1 MRLKLTI
8 AISVSSFIA
17 MLFPRFPSLKF
28 ENTLMKPLGKGTE
41 EINDVILQIL
51 VQILVTK

>member
-17 MLFPRFPSLKF
+17 MLFPSLASLKF
-28 ENTLMKPLGKGTE
+28 ENTLTKPLGKGTE